1 LHKEWRHTTMSDQ
14 ILTMNKNLVDANGR
28 PIIVPKIEDVNAEDI
43 PIEERGLQ
51 LPEPKGYKI
60 LCAIPDAAET
70 YQGGIVKADST
81 RTIEEH
87 STVVLFVV
95 KVGDLAYKDEIRFPT
110 GPWCKE
116 GDFVLTRAYAGTRFK
131 IHGREFRIINDDTV
145 EGVVEDPRGYTRA

>member
-1 LHKEWRHTTMSDQ
+1 MSDQ
-14 ILTMNKNLVDANGR
+14 ILTMNKSLVDANGR
-28 PIIVPKIEDVNAEDI
+28 PIIIPTVDEVEAEDI

-51 LPEPKGYKI
+51 LPDPKGYRI
-60 LCAIPDAAET
+60 LCAIPEAEET
-70 YQGGIVKADST
+70 YESGLVKAGSV
-81 RTIEEH
+81 RSIEEH

-95 KVGDLAYKDEIRFPT
+95 KVGDLAYKDEARFPT

>member
-1 LHKEWRHTTMSDQ
+1 MTMSD
-14 ILTMNKNLVDANGR
+14 ILTMNKDIVDAAGR
-28 PIIVPKIEDVNAEDI
+28 PINIPVINEVEPEEI

-60 LCAIPDAAET
+60 LCAIPNAAEE
-70 YQGGIVKADST
+70 YESGLVKAAQT

-95 KVGDLAYKDEIRFPT
+95 KVGDLAYKDESRFPT

-145 EGVVEDPRGYTRA
+145 EGVVQDPRGYTRA

>member
-1 LHKEWRHTTMSDQ
+1 MSD
-14 ILTMNKNLVDANGR
+14 ILTMNKSLVDANGR
-28 PIIVPKIEDVNAEDI
+28 PIIIPTVDEVEAEDI

-51 LPEPKGYKI
+51 LPDPKGYRI
-60 LCAIPDAAET
+60 LCAIPEAEET
-70 YQGGIVKADST
+70 YESGLVKAGSV
-81 RTIEEH
+81 RSIEEH

-95 KVGDLAYKDEIRFPT
+95 KVGDLAYKDEARFPT

-145 EGVVEDPRGYTRA
+145 EGVVQDPRGYTRA